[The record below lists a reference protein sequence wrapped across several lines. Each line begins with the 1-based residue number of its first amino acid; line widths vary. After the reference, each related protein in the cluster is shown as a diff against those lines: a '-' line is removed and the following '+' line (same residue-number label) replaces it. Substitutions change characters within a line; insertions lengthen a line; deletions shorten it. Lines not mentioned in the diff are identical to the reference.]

1 MANRFRFVARR
12 EGGILRGGEPMKAP
26 YGFEIIESCVSC
38 PHREDRLFCNLPP
51 AAVQALSAITSPAAY
66 PKIAMLFVEGQS
78 PRGVFI
84 FASTSRR
91 SYQKPGPSD
100 DHLFQ

>member
-1 MANRFRFVARR
+1 
-12 EGGILRGGEPMKAP
+12 MKAP

-66 PKIAMLFVEGQS
+66 PKTAMLFVEGQS